1 MLPGVLSSGTTQYPL
16 QHSRRRGLPPCP
28 ATTHAITFAVEPLC
42 FVVQADVAW
51 PYSLEPPQTLLF
63 RNRPRCFLVFSPLVP
78 PSIHCRHSRR
88 RGLPPCPATT
98 HAITFAVEPLCFVVQ
113 ADVAWPYSLEPP
125 QTLLFRNRP
134 RCFLVFSPLVPP
146 SIHCSILAGAGSR
159 PVQPPLTPLH
169 LLLNHCVL
177 LCRLMWHG
185 RIALNRHNFAV

>member
-16 QHSRRRGLPPCP
+16 Q
-28 ATTHAITFAVEPLC
+28 
-42 FVVQADVAW
+42 
-51 PYSLEPPQTLLF
+51 
-63 RNRPRCFLVFSPLVP
+63 
-78 PSIHCRHSRR
+78 HSRR

-185 RIALNRHNFAV
+185 RIALNRHKLCYLEIGHDASWCSLLWYHPVSTAAFSQARAPALSSHHSRHYICC